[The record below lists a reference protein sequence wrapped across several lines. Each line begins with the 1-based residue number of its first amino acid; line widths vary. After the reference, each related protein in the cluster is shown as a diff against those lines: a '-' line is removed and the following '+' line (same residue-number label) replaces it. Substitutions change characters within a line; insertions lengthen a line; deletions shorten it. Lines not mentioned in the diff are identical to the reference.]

1 MVHLDNG
8 IHFRMRRSTA
18 VQYYLTLDLA
28 SFSSEL
34 LFVPSTPFRVVVS
47 PPSVA
52 VSSSNPFLGRHAGLI
67 IVLEAGR
74 STRRSGTGII
84 AMGMYKNDV
93 VWGQT

>member
-1 MVHLDNG
+1 M
-8 IHFRMRRSTA
+8 
-18 VQYYLTLDLA
+18 TLDLA

-34 LFVPSTPFRVVVS
+34 LSVPSTSFRVVLS

-52 VSSSNPFLGRHAGLI
+52 VSSPNPFLCRHAGLL

-74 STRRSGTGII
+74 STRRSGIGII

-93 VWGQT
+93 VVWGQS